1 MFETFFE
8 IQTKCLHLFYCKGHT
23 DELWGLT
30 VHPLKHQFL
39 TCGYDK
45 HICLWDS
52 ASHQPIWS
60 KTLEVSNLHLHYSVE
75 SSHRLHISLLL
86 LKTLSL
92 LRL

>member
-8 IQTKCLHLFYCKGHT
+8 IQTKCLHLFDYKGHT

-45 HICLWDS
+45 HVCLWDS
-52 ASHQPIWS
+52 GSHQPIWS
-60 KTLEVSNLHLHYSVE
+60 KTLEVSNLPL
-75 SSHRLHISLLL
+75 
-86 LKTLSL
+86 
-92 LRL
+92 